1 MENNNQNNEQEQV
14 VSLLDKFVFMDKT
27 IAVLDIALKTQKNVI
42 LYGPGE

>member
-1 MENNNQNNEQEQV
+1 MENNNQIIEQEQ